1 MTEYAGVGDARRSMD
16 LLWGNDRLERLDRV
30 DDSPARGPKPALS
43 VATIVA
49 AAIAVADA
57 DGLSA
62 LSMRKVGER
71 LGKSGMALYTYVPGK
86 SELLDL
92 MIDTVQGELRTDY
105 SEFDNWRDA
114 VEASCRD
121 GWDFYQRHPWVL
133 QIAGARATLGPHEFD
148 AYETQLRLLDGIGL
162 SGVEMARAV
171 GLVAGFVRGSAKA
184 VADARAA
191 EQVTGL
197 SDDDWW
203 NARSPILEEY
213 SAELGEAWVERYP
226 TITRLGTEQA
236 FDQLDRPDETTPYL
250 VQDALDTFEFGLQ
263 RVLDGLGA
271 YIASRLPAG
280 SRGRSARRR

>member
-1 MTEYAGVGDARRSMD
+1 MTTEYAGVGDARRSMD
-16 LLWGNDRLERLDRV
+16 LLWGNR
-30 DDSPARGPKPALS
+30 DSPTRGPKPGLS

-49 AAIAVADA
+49 AAIEVADA
-57 DGLSA
+57 EGLSA
-62 LSMRKVGER
+62 LSMRKVGDR
-71 LGKSGMALYTYVPGK
+71 LGKSAMALYTYVPGK

-105 SEFDNWRDA
+105 SEFDRWRDA
-114 VEASCRD
+114 IEASCRD
-121 GWDFYQRHPWVL
+121 GWEFYQRHPWVL

-162 SGVEMARAV
+162 SGVEMTRAV

-191 EQVTGL
+191 EQVTGV
-197 SDDDWW
+197 SDDEWW
-203 NARSPILEEY
+203 NARSPILEEF

-236 FDQLDRPDETTPYL
+236 FDQLDRPDDTTPYL

-263 RVLDGLGA
+263 RVLDGLEV
-271 YIASRLPAG
+271 YIGKRRTDAPADE
-280 SRGRSARRR
+280 S